1 MFLKILSDYIMGYV
15 HVVIEGYYIE
25 RFINICISKKIMLW
39 NMRREKASILY
50 ANIGIKD
57 FKRLKEIARKTGSK
71 IAIQNKKGMP
81 FLLNRYR
88 KRKIFLFSLI
98 LIFLMLFLTS
108 KFVWNIEV
116 RGNVSIETGSIVQDL
131 NECGLTTGKLKSKID
146 TKKMINDIRLKRDDI
161 AWIGIHVDG
170 TNVIVE
176 IVEAEK
182 RPEIIDEEDY
192 CNIVSDKE
200 GIITKISAQNG
211 TVLVK
216 QGDVVKKGDILVG
229 GWMDGKYTGTRYVHS
244 NADVQAKVWYSKKEK
259 MILNQEVREKT
270 GVEEKRYAI
279 KFNNFKINLYKSLPK
294 FKNYDTINEN
304 KKVKLFSN
312 FYLPIEILTDTYYE
326 VNFQPTSYTTQEAK
340 QILIEKLETQLSEEV
355 KETNNIV
362 NKQVNVNEGD
372 GYIEVE
378 VIYEV
383 LENIGTKEKL
393 IN

>member
-1 MFLKILSDYIMGYV
+1 MGYV

-229 GWMDGKYTGTRYVHS
+229 GWMEGKYTGTRYVHS